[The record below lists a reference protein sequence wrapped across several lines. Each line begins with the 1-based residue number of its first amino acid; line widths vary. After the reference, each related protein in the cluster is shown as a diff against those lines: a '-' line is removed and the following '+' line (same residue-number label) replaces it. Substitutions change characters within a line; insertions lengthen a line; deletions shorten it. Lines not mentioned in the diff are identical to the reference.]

1 MCVMCTYFN
10 LDFKK
15 ISINPQCCRLFVLNL
30 FLLESKLFFFFFFPP
45 PGRKFLFKLFEAKCD
60 FMINLEVHASGEGV
74 DI

>member
-1 MCVMCTYFN
+1 MLQIVC
-10 LDFKK
+10 
-15 ISINPQCCRLFVLNL
+15 
-30 FLLESKLFFFFFFPP
+30 SKFIFTGIQAFFFFFPP

>member
-1 MCVMCTYFN
+1 M
-10 LDFKK
+10 
-15 ISINPQCCRLFVLNL
+15 
-30 FLLESKLFFFFFFPP
+30 EAKLFFFPP

>member
-15 ISINPQCCRLFVLNL
+15 ISINFQCCRLFVLNL
-30 FLLESKLFFFFFFPP
+30 FVLEYKLFFFPP
-45 PGRKFLFKLFEAKCD
+45 LGRKFLFKLFEAKCD

>member
-1 MCVMCTYFN
+1 MLQIVC
-10 LDFKK
+10 
-15 ISINPQCCRLFVLNL
+15 
-30 FLLESKLFFFFFFPP
+30 SKFIFTGIQAFFFFPP